1 VVLPV
6 IIVVLLDLRYGVKP
20 VIPEVVAGW
29 LGVLLIIGDEE
40 EEVSMIGVDIGVE
53 TGLDSTVED
62 FVVDNGGDDVDPEL
76 DEIGLDT
83 ELDIELGIVEI
94 SGVGDSTEAVVDA
107 GEAGVLLSIVV
118 DSCVLDPPLD
128 PEMVGSVVGVGG
140 IVEAGRV
147 VGASPQMQM
156 PHSVLVVG
164 IVDPA
169 VVAIEEA
176 IEEVI
181 EEAIEEV
188 DAEPSM

>member
-1 VVLPV
+1 
-6 IIVVLLDLRYGVKP
+6 
-20 VIPEVVAGW
+20 VVAGW
-29 LGVLLIIGDEE
+29 LGVLLIIGDEEE

-53 TGLDSTVED
+53 TGLDSAVED

-118 DSCVLDPPLD
+118 DSFVLGPPLD

-147 VGASPQMQM
+147 VGGSPQMQM
-156 PHSVLVVG
+156 PHSVLIVG

-169 VVAIEEA
+169 VEAIEETIEEAIEEA
-176 IEEVI
+176 IEEV
-181 EEAIEEV
+181 
-188 DAEPSM
+188 DTEPSM

>member
-1 VVLPV
+1 VLLPV

-29 LGVLLIIGDEE
+29 LVVLLIIGDEE

-53 TGLDSTVED
+53 TGLDSAVED
-62 FVVDNGGDDVDPEL
+62 IVVDNGGDDVDPEL
-76 DEIGLDT
+76 DVPEIGLDT

-118 DSCVLDPPLD
+118 DSCVLGPPLD
-128 PEMVGSVVGVGG
+128 PEVVGSVVGVGG

-147 VGASPQMQM
+147 VGGSPQMQM

-164 IVDPA
+164 SVDPA
-169 VVAIEEA
+169 VEAIEEA
-176 IEEVI
+176 IEEAR
-181 EEAIEEV
+181 EAV
-188 DAEPSM
+188 DVEPSM

>member
-1 VVLPV
+1 MLPV

-29 LGVLLIIGDEE
+29 LDVLLIIGDEE

-53 TGLDSTVED
+53 TGLDSAVED
-62 FVVDNGGDDVDPEL
+62 IVVDDGGDDVDPEL
-76 DEIGLDT
+76 DVPEIGLDT
-83 ELDIELGIVEI
+83 ELDMELGIVEM

-118 DSCVLDPPLD
+118 DSCVLGPPLD
-128 PEMVGSVVGVGG
+128 LEVVGSVVGVGG

-147 VGASPQMQM
+147 VGGSPQMQM

-169 VVAIEEA
+169 V
-176 IEEVI
+176 
-181 EEAIEEV
+181 
-188 DAEPSM
+188 

>member
-1 VVLPV
+1 VLLPV

-53 TGLDSTVED
+53 TGLDSAVED
-62 FVVDNGGDDVDPEL
+62 IVVDDGGDDVDPEL
-76 DEIGLDT
+76 DVPEIGLDT
-83 ELDIELGIVEI
+83 ELDMELGIVEI

-118 DSCVLDPPLD
+118 DSCVLGPPLD
-128 PEMVGSVVGVGG
+128 PEVVGAVVGVGG

-147 VGASPQMQM
+147 VGGSPQMQM

-164 IVDPA
+164 SVDPA
-169 VVAIEEA
+169 VEAIEEA
-176 IEEVI
+176 IEEAR
-181 EEAIEEV
+181 EAV
-188 DAEPSM
+188 DVEPSM

>member
-1 VVLPV
+1 M
-6 IIVVLLDLRYGVKP
+6 
-20 VIPEVVAGW
+20 VAGW

-53 TGLDSTVED
+53 TGLESAVED
-62 FVVDNGGDDVDPEL
+62 IVVDNGGDDVDPEL
-76 DEIGLDT
+76 DVPEIGLDT

-94 SGVGDSTEAVVDA
+94 SGVGDSTGAVVEA

-118 DSCVLDPPLD
+118 DSCVLGSPLD
-128 PEMVGSVVGVGG
+128 PEVVGAVVGVGG

-147 VGASPQMQM
+147 VGGSPQMQM

-169 VVAIEEA
+169 VEAIEEA
-176 IEEVI
+176 IEEAR
-181 EEAIEEV
+181 EAV
-188 DAEPSM
+188 DVEPSM

>member
-1 VVLPV
+1 M
-6 IIVVLLDLRYGVKP
+6 
-20 VIPEVVAGW
+20 AGW
-29 LGVLLIIGDEE
+29 LGVLLIIGDEEE

-62 FVVDNGGDDVDPEL
+62 FVDNGGDDVDPEL

-118 DSCVLDPPLD
+118 DSCVLGPPLD
-128 PEMVGSVVGVGG
+128 PEVVGSVVGVGG
-140 IVEAGRV
+140 IVEAGKV
-147 VGASPQMQM
+147 VGGSPQMQM

-169 VVAIEEA
+169 VEA
-176 IEEVI
+176 I

>member
-1 VVLPV
+1 VLLPV

-29 LGVLLIIGDEE
+29 LGVLLIIGDEEE

-118 DSCVLDPPLD
+118 DSCVLGPPLD
-128 PEMVGSVVGVGG
+128 PEVVGSVVGVGG
-140 IVEAGRV
+140 IVEAGKV
-147 VGASPQMQM
+147 VGGSPQMQM

-164 IVDPA
+164 IVDPS
-169 VVAIEEA
+169 V
-176 IEEVI
+176 
-181 EEAIEEV
+181 EAIEEV